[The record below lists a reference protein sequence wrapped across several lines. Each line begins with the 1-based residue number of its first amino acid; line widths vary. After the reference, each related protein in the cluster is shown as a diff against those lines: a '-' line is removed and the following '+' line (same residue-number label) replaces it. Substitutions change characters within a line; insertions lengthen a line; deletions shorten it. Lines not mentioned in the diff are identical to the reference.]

1 MLIKIKF
8 LLIMI
13 FFDVWRIFKNKNLFL
28 KWYLFDVV
36 LNFDLEMCW

>member
-28 KWYLFDVV
+28 KCYLFDVV